1 MLRQILLG
9 MTYSLVLMNHAL
21 AAGEGG
27 KADSSNIFSGGIFQS
42 LFTLAIFVLLLY
54 ILRKYAWGPILTGL
68 QKREDHIRQ
77 SIEDAEKAREDGQ
90 KALQDYQEQLAQARA
105 KSQAIIDKGRSDAK
119 QLAENLKNQAKDEA
133 QSLRDRAQQ
142 DIASAKNQALREI
155 YDQVTNLATDMAG
168 RIVQKSLTPE
178 DHRQLLQES
187 LDKLDGSPS

>member
-1 MLRQILLG
+1 MTSIFALIVFALL
-9 MTYSLVLMNHAL
+9 
-21 AAGEGG
+21 
-27 KADSSNIFSGGIFQS
+27 
-42 LFTLAIFVLLLY
+42 LAILA
-54 ILRKYAWGPILTGL
+54 KYAWGPILASL

-77 SIEDAEKAREDGQ
+77 SIENAEKAREDAE

-105 KSQAIIDKGRSDAK
+105 ESQAIIDKGRSDAT
-119 QLAENLKNQAKDEA
+119 QLAVTLKNQAKNEA

-168 RIVQKSLTPE
+168 RIVQKSLTAD

>member
-1 MLRQILLG
+1 
-9 MTYSLVLMNHAL
+9 MTYDVGLIGSTLVFLSTQVS
-21 AAGEGG
+21 AA
-27 KADSSNIFSGGIFQS
+27 ADAQESGGGDIMDGSLMTSIFA
-42 LFTLAIFVLLLY
+42 LIVFALLLAILA
-54 ILRKYAWGPILTGL
+54 KYAWGPILASL

-77 SIEDAEKAREDGQ
+77 SIENAEKAREDAE

-105 KSQAIIDKGRSDAK
+105 ESQAIIDKGRSDAT
-119 QLAENLKNQAKDEA
+119 QLAVTLKNQAKNEA

-168 RIVQKSLTPE
+168 RIVQKSLTAD